1 MNAFLWLWRSLFACL
16 CGHTSQKQPCP
27 EPCVSIQTHG
37 NLGFGERSMKR
48 KEHSVRE
55 PCFRALSLPCTCF
68 GWDLAVLM
76 FVLQRKLSLL
86 VLIFKAFVYL
96 LPSDFSI
103 FQVEVLL
110 GSVYVLSPLVV
121 CCPVKPYW
129 KPLEHVKT
137 WSLENLKVKISW
149 SIYGF

>member
-1 MNAFLWLWRSLFACL
+1 
-16 CGHTSQKQPCP
+16 
-27 EPCVSIQTHG
+27 
-37 NLGFGERSMKR
+37 
-48 KEHSVRE
+48 
-55 PCFRALSLPCTCF
+55 
-68 GWDLAVLM
+68 M

-137 WSLENLKVKISW
+137 WSLENLKVKIS
-149 SIYGF
+149 